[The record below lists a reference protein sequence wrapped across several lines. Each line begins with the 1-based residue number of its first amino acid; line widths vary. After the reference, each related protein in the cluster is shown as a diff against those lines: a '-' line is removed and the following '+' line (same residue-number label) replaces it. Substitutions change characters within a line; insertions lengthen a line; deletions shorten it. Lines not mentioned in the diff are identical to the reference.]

1 MHNDTD
7 ANSAHY
13 QAKYSFLIA
22 VVSKSEMTINGLST
36 DPGF

>member
-1 MHNDTD
+1 MQNVTG

-22 VVSKSEMTINGLST
+22 VVSKSGMTSSGLSS
-36 DPGF
+36 DPRF